1 MKLIK
6 ASLLLLL
13 AFCGSVAADVL
24 NEISARLDTAEITE
38 GNFRQ
43 EKRLKVLKKPL
54 ISAGTFTYHRSKGA
68 IWKTLTPVPSL
79 LLVNEAHLLTHQGEQ
94 VMPVA
99 FGRVF
104 SAMLGGDLSR
114 LTEGFDIAAG
124 VNQKN
129 SWQLQLK
136 PKDEMLKKI
145 ITGIELTGDNR
156 LRLLEISE
164 ANGNFTR
171 IEFDLITHPATLN
184 PEQEAEFER
193 LSSPD

>member
-54 ISAGTFTYHRSKGA
+54 ISTGTFTYHRSKGV

-79 LLVNEAHLLTHQGEQ
+79 LLVNEARLLTHEGEQ
-94 VMPVA
+94 VMPMA

-114 LTEGFDIAAG
+114 LTEGFDIAG
-124 VNQKN
+124 VNQKT

-145 ITGIELTGDNR
+145 ITGIELTGDKR

-171 IEFDLITHPATLN
+171 IEFDQITHPATLN

-193 LSSPD
+193 LSSPN